1 MHSSLCNNNNCYSLN
16 KNKNLILYNAKIHS
30 MQTENRVYEALEI
43 KNDKISRVGSNNEI
57 LQNKKPGSIIIDL
70 KGHMVI
76 PGLIDTHTHF
86 FAAAL
91 SELKETLAN
100 PSTIQELLNYIKEKT
115 EILGKGKW
123 IYIGN
128 VYPLRLSEKRFP
140 TIEELDKVSPDNP
153 VFIDAAYASQVN
165 SKALQISKLNEK
177 SIISTGRLCKDKVTG
192 KLNGMLLGCGE
203 LIKKYIPF
211 PQYTKQEMVKAFLVL
226 QEKYLKLG
234 ITSIVEA
241 FTTEN
246 AIDLYNEMYENG
258 ILHIRTVY
266 TKVPNNTNTYN
277 SEEFENYFKSVKI
290 PSKWGKPGFIKLFLD
305 GGFLTGTAYM
315 KKSFSR
321 GYKFLDTDENFR
333 GIINYNKDELIYW
346 IEKALENNLQMTAH
360 CTGDASLE
368 VLLSAY
374 EEVNKRQSIN
384 GKRFTVIHGNFVNK
398 EALLKIKSLGIILI
412 SQPAWHYM
420 DSLALS
426 EIMDKE
432 TMATFLPYKDILN
445 AEVIATGGS
454 DHMIKHDSIESVNPY
469 NPFIGIYNLV
479 TRHEKSGVE
488 ILGEQRISPFEA
500 MKMYTAN
507 AAYLTFDEDKKGTL
521 EEGKLADLVV
531 LSKDIT
537 TCSCDK
543 IKTIVSKMTIV
554 DGKIVYNSYIP
565 CNI

>member
-1 MHSSLCNNNNCYSLN
+1 M
-16 KNKNLILYNAKIHS
+16 I
-30 MQTENRVYEALEI
+30 YEALEI
-43 KNDKISRVGSNNEI
+43 KNDKIARVGGNDDI
-57 LQNKKPGSIIIDL
+57 LQNKKPDSIVIDL
-70 KGHMVI
+70 KGHTVI

-86 FAAAL
+86 LAAAL

-100 PSTIQELLNYIKEKT
+100 PSTIQELLDYIKEKT
-115 EILGKGKW
+115 EILGKDKW

-165 SKALQISKLNEK
+165 SKALQIAKLNEK
-177 SIISTGRLCKDKVTG
+177 SIISAGRLCKDKVTG

-203 LIKKYIPF
+203 LVKKYIPF

-226 QEKYLKLG
+226 QEEYLKLG

-360 CTGDASLE
+360 CTGNASLE

-445 AEVIATGGS
+445 AEVIAAGGS

-531 LSKDIT
+531 LSKDIY
-537 TCSCDK
+537 SCPYEE
-543 IKTIVSKMTIV
+543 IKNIESEMTMVGGEI
-554 DGKIVYNSYIP
+554 IYNSRI
-565 CNI
+565 